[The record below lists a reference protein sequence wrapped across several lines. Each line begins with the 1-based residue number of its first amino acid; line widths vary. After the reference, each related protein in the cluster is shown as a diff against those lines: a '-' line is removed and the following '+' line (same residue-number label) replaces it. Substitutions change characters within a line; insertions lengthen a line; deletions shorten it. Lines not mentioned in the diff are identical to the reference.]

1 MPKNKNKIRDTEK
14 EQADENDKIYEMLHH
29 LREIDIVHPVTIKKD
44 AFFFLTT
51 TVFGVDTTF
60 DLCNLWATDTC
71 CHNKRMVNLETGNNL
86 MFLGP
91 NLFHFTMNDKTFS
104 RIARELLDT
113 EREQINLETIG
124 ADIEEDIAIPISKT
138 NSKY

>member
-1 MPKNKNKIRDTEK
+1 MPKNKNKIRDIEN

-51 TVFGVDTTF
+51 TVFGVHTNF
-60 DLCNLWATDTC
+60 NLCNLWAADTC
-71 CHNKRMVNLETGNNL
+71 YHNKRMVNIETGNDL

-91 NLFHFTMNDKTFS
+91 TLFHFTKNDKTFS

-113 EREQINLETIG
+113 ERE
-124 ADIEEDIAIPISKT
+124 
-138 NSKY
+138 

>member
-29 LREIDIVHPVTIKKD
+29 LREIDIVHPVTFKKD

-60 DLCNLWATDTC
+60 NLCNLWAADTC
-71 CHNKRMVNLETGNNL
+71 HHNKRMVNLEIGNNL

-91 NLFHFTMNDKTFS
+91 TLFHFTNNDKTFS

-113 EREQINLETIG
+113 ERE
-124 ADIEEDIAIPISKT
+124 
-138 NSKY
+138 